1 MVTGPI
7 PRNPKATRPKA
18 KTAGATMIPSS
29 SEPDRRKAPPMRPTT
44 VMPNQKAE
52 KCPPRPR
59 KDVQAGAA
67 LARGLDGLAN
77 VLGAGGGEDLD
88 QLGDERPA
96 RVPQVMIVARRS
108 HSPEPCPARTSQV
121 DR

>member
-1 MVTGPI
+1 MVTGPM

-52 KCPPRPR
+52 KLPATTPERMFRLAPPWR
-59 KDVQAGAA
+59 
-67 LARGLDGLAN
+67 
-77 VLGAGGGEDLD
+77 EDLTVSRTCWEPVEVKT
-88 QLGDERPA
+88 LTSSGMSAPA

-108 HSPEPCPARTSQV
+108 HSPAP
-121 DR
+121 